1 MCKSEFC
8 GIITIYVSLTCKI
21 GGFENA
27 LENNPPDNY
36 RILRNSLIRTAPHNS
51 GAVLKE
57 SIKMSKENL
66 NESAENTLRVSA
78 DVVAGIA
85 ATAAKEIDGV
95 AAVSTKGRT
104 LKHLIVADKRS
115 ENIKVR
121 FNDGVLE
128 ISVGIIVKAGTKVK
142 KCADSV
148 QNKVKQDVQ
157 DMTGITVSKV
167 NVYVED
173 VVFPDIA

>member
-1 MCKSEFC
+1 M
-8 GIITIYVSLTCKI
+8 
-21 GGFENA
+21 N
-27 LENNPPDNY
+27 
-36 RILRNSLIRTAPHNS
+36 
-51 GAVLKE
+51 
-57 SIKMSKENL
+57 KENL

-78 DVVAGIA
+78 DVVSGIA

-115 ENIKVR
+115 EDIKVK
-121 FNDGVLE
+121 FTDGVLE
-128 ISVGIIVKAGTKVK
+128 ISIGLTVKAGTQVK
-142 KCADSV
+142 KCADAV

-157 DMTGITVSKV
+157 DMTGITVAKV
-167 NVYVED
+167 NVSVND

>member
-1 MCKSEFC
+1 
-8 GIITIYVSLTCKI
+8 
-21 GGFENA
+21 
-27 LENNPPDNY
+27 
-36 RILRNSLIRTAPHNS
+36 
-51 GAVLKE
+51 
-57 SIKMSKENL
+57 MSRENL

-78 DVVAGIA
+78 DVISEIA
-85 ATAAKEIDGV
+85 ATAAKEIEGV
-95 AAVSTKGRT
+95 AAVSSKGRT
-104 LKHLIVADKRS
+104 LKHLIVADRRS
-115 ENIKVR
+115 ENIKVK

-128 ISVGIIVKAGTKVK
+128 ISVGIIVNAGTKVK

>member
-1 MCKSEFC
+1 M
-8 GIITIYVSLTCKI
+8 
-21 GGFENA
+21 N
-27 LENNPPDNY
+27 
-36 RILRNSLIRTAPHNS
+36 
-51 GAVLKE
+51 
-57 SIKMSKENL
+57 KENL

-78 DVVAGIA
+78 DVVSGIA

-128 ISVGIIVKAGTKVK
+128 ISVGGYKGQEM
-142 KCADSV
+142 C
-148 QNKVKQDVQ
+148 
-157 DMTGITVSKV
+157 
-167 NVYVED
+167 
-173 VVFPDIA
+173 